1 MKKYLALVMA
11 VGMVSSFTLGSMVGA
26 TYQFGQDISCNR
38 FAYIGDLYKESSR
51 KEKYVSKKEKKKK
64 KSEPG
69 LASRLAKGAVYNGAL
84 VTGAMYVTDKIGYT
98 DKNNIKGKWDNLAG
112 VVKQSSGVKDLAKN
126 LVSNS
131 DAFNTL
137 VTAYYTIPAGIT
149 LGSIAGAV
157 GSFVL
162 GASNIGT
169 LAGVA
174 LGSLV
179 ALGATGKTFT
189 ETAVIPGVSKIAK
202 MFPAGW

>member
-1 MKKYLALVMA
+1 
-11 VGMVSSFTLGSMVGA
+11 MVSSFTLGSIVGA
-26 TYQFGQDISCNR
+26 TYQFGQDISSNR
-38 FAYIGDLYKESSR
+38 FACIGDLYKESSR

-64 KSEPG
+64 KSEPS
-69 LASRLAKGAVYNGAL
+69 LASRLAKSAIYNGAL
-84 VTGAMYVTDKIGYT
+84 IAGAMYTTDKIGYT

-149 LGSIAGAV
+149 LGNIAGAV

>member
-1 MKKYLALVMA
+1 MA

-26 TYQFGQDISCNR
+26 TYQFGQDISSNR

-64 KSEPG
+64 KSEPS
-69 LASRLAKGAVYNGAL
+69 LASSLAKGAVYNGAL
-84 VTGAMYVTDKIGYT
+84 IAGAMYVTDKIGYT

-189 ETAVIPGVSKIAK
+189 ETAVIPGISKIAK

>member
-1 MKKYLALVMA
+1 MA

-26 TYQFGQDISCNR
+26 TYQFGQDISSNR

-51 KEKYVSKKEKKKK
+51 KEKYVSKKENKK
-64 KSEPG
+64 KSKSS
-69 LASRLAKGAVYNGAL
+69 LATRLAKSAIYNGAL
-84 VTGAMYVTDKIGYT
+84 IAGAMYVTDKIGYT
-98 DKNNIKGKWDNLAG
+98 DKNNIKGKWDNLTG

-202 MFPAGW
+202 MLPAG

>member
-1 MKKYLALVMA
+1 MA

-26 TYQFGQDISCNR
+26 TYQFGQDISSNR

-84 VTGAMYVTDKIGYT
+84 IAGAMYVTDKIGYT